1 MKKAYCDFCGKEI
14 SEEDELDL
22 DGKNYL
28 IPSVYRDEIE
38 KQGLISVS
46 AIEDCCLE
54 CCRKFDTFVAKLRK
68 A

>member
-14 SEEDELDL
+14 PEEDELDL

-28 IPSVYRDEIE
+28 IPSVYRDE
-38 KQGLISVS
+38 ISVS